1 MKTYK
6 THLTKIFFSPTT
18 WIFII
23 WLHLPILWGWIW
35 TDSIYMLVFHIPAG
49 IGGAITYLEKTYRFY
64 LYDKNTKLY
73 IDWKNRTMKYEKE
86 QVSIQFTFDDIKQIV
101 SMKRVLPPFF
111 YCIMLKNGDR
121 FYISTLIFPYF
132 KRGLKQYEKHI
143 ATTAF
148 FNHDRKPPVLMCK
161 KKFI

>member
-49 IGGAITYLEKTYRFY
+49 IGGAITYFEKTYRFY

-101 SMKRVLPPFF
+101 SMKRILPPFF
-111 YCIMLKNGDR
+111 
-121 FYISTLIFPYF
+121 
-132 KRGLKQYEKHI
+132 
-143 ATTAF
+143 
-148 FNHDRKPPVLMCK
+148 
-161 KKFI
+161 